1 MQIAYDSQMKDY
13 EPIACQ
19 SYDYLEIACMD
30 RYEIRVFGESSDVQ
44 GIAAG
49 METKSGEEF
58 LLLELGDSSTD
69 RIRIDRIKAIEV
81 LTRPARFTHYE
92 LQGA

>member
-1 MQIAYDSQMKDY
+1 MTDY
-13 EPIACQ
+13 KPIACH

-30 RYEIRVFGESSDVQ
+30 RYDIRVHRDSSNVQ

-49 METKSGEEF
+49 LETKSGEEF
-58 LLLELGDSSTD
+58 LLLELDDSSTD
-69 RIRIDRIKAIEV
+69 RIRIDQIKSIEV

-92 LQGA
+92 L